1 MFSDK
6 WINILN
12 EVESFHGG
20 ITLYGLEVKIMKSI
34 R

>member
-20 ITLYGLEVKIMKSI
+20 NNAVWFRGQKG
-34 R
+34 